1 MTWLSVVLVGIGL
14 GDIVR
19 STSWRPGRVIGHV
32 VAPVV
37 IIGLALLAGLS
48 SWADLLALV
57 LAAAAGAAWAELS
70 RRTQMTGR
78 AALAALAVFA
88 GIVLGLL
95 AFSGAASPTDGP
107 LSTWLHWADLP
118 GHGPLPASRVLLLTG
133 LAVFNV
139 ATANII
145 VRLVL
150 LTIGALRPSD
160 VTAANAAAAAAASLT
175 GHPAPPTQ
183 GQPADRLKGGRL
195 LGPMERLVI
204 LGLGVAGEFGA
215 AGLVIAA
222 KGLLRFPE
230 IQAAARG
237 NGGGSGGT
245 DPNASPTS
253 GSYAGG
259 PAGIDDVTE
268 YFLVGS
274 FVSWLIALGSLA
286 LTA

>member
-1 MTWLSVVLVGIGL
+1 MTWLSVVLIGIGV
-14 GDIVR
+14 GDVVR
-19 STSWRPGRVIGHV
+19 STSWPPGRLVGHLA
-32 VAPVV
+32 APVV
-37 IIGLALLAGLS
+37 ILAVGLLAGLHG
-48 SWADLLALV
+48 WADLLALA

-70 RRTQMTGR
+70 RHTQMTGR
-78 AALAALAVFA
+78 RALAPLAVFA

-95 AFSGAASPTDGP
+95 ALSGAASPAGGA
-107 LSTWLHWADLP
+107 LQTWLDWADLP
-118 GHGPLPASRVLLLTG
+118 GGRHLPADRVLLLTG
-133 LAVFNV
+133 LALLNV

-160 VTAANAAAAAAASLT
+160 VTAANAAAAAAALSA
-175 GHPAPPTQ
+175 GHPTPPAN

-230 IQAAARG
+230 IQAAAR
-237 NGGGSGGT
+237 
-245 DPNASPTS
+245 DPRRSPAA

-274 FVSWLIALGSLA
+274 FVSWLIALGALA
-286 LTA
+286 LTV

>member
-1 MTWLSVVLVGIGL
+1 MTWLSIALAGIGV

-19 STSWRPGRVIGHV
+19 STMWRPGRVVGHV
-32 VAPVV
+32 AAPVV
-37 IIGLALLAGLS
+37 MFSLALLAGMHA
-48 SWADLLALV
+48 WPDLLALA
-57 LAAAAGAAWAELS
+57 LAAVAGAGWAELS
-70 RRTQMTGR
+70 RRTQMTGHG
-78 AALAALAVFA
+78 ALAPLAVFA
-88 GIVLGLL
+88 ALVVGLL
-95 AFSGAASPTDGP
+95 VFSGAASTAGGP
-107 LSTWLHWADLP
+107 LTTWLHWADLP
-118 GHGPLPASRVLLLTG
+118 GSGPLPVERVLLLTG
-133 LAVFNV
+133 LVLFNV
-139 ATANII
+139 ATANVI

-160 VTAANAAAAAAASLT
+160 VTNANAAAAAAASLT
-175 GHPAPPTQ
+175 GRAAPPTG

-204 LGLGVAGEFGA
+204 FGLGVAGEFGA

-230 IQAAARG
+230 IQAAARSA
-237 NGGGSGGT
+237 SGGPAGT
-245 DPNASPTS
+245 
-253 GSYAGG
+253 GSYPGG

-286 LTA
+286 LTV

>member
-1 MTWLSVVLVGIGL
+1 MTWLSIVLAGIGV

-19 STSWRPGRVIGHV
+19 STSWRPGRAVGHV
-32 VAPVV
+32 AAPVV
-37 IIGLALLAGLS
+37 ILGLALVAGMHG
-48 SWADLLALV
+48 WADLLALA
-57 LAAAAGAAWAELS
+57 LAATAGAGWAELS

-78 AALAALAVFA
+78 GALAPLAVFA
-88 GIVLGLL
+88 ALVVGLL
-95 AFSGAASPTDGP
+95 AFSGAASPAGGA
-107 LSTWLHWADLP
+107 LATWLGWADLP
-118 GHGPLPASRVLLLTG
+118 GTGPLPVERVLLLTG
-133 LAVFNV
+133 LVLFNV
-139 ATANII
+139 ATANVI

-160 VTAANAAAAAAASLT
+160 VTNANAAAAAAASLT
-175 GHPAPPTQ
+175 GRAAPPTS

-230 IQAAARG
+230 IQAAARSA
-237 NGGGSGGT
+237 SGDPTGT
-245 DPNASPTS
+245 
-253 GSYAGG
+253 GSYPGG

-286 LTA
+286 LTV

>member
-1 MTWLSVVLVGIGL
+1 MTWLSIVLAGIGV
-14 GDIVR
+14 GDILR
-19 STSWRPGRVIGHV
+19 STSWRHGRVAGHV
-32 VAPVV
+32 AAPVV
-37 IIGLALLAGLS
+37 ILALGLLAGLHA
-48 SWADLLALV
+48 WPDLIALV
-57 LAAAAGAAWAELS
+57 LAAAGGAGWAELS

-78 AALAALAVFA
+78 AALAPLAVFA
-88 GIVLGLL
+88 AIVVGLL
-95 AFSGAASPTDGP
+95 AFSGAASPAGGV
-107 LSTWLHWADLP
+107 LATWLAWADLP
-118 GHGPLPASRVLLLTG
+118 GHGPLPAARVLLLTG
-133 LAVFNV
+133 LVLFNV
-139 ATANII
+139 ATANVI

-160 VTAANAAAAAAASLT
+160 VTNANAAAAAAAALT
-175 GHPAPPTQ
+175 GSAAPPTSA
-183 GQPADRLKGGRL
+183 QPSDRLKGGRL

-230 IQAAARG
+230 IQAAARSG
-237 NGGGSGGT
+237 NGGPT
-245 DPNASPTS
+245 AASN

-259 PAGIDDVTE
+259 PAGIDDITE

-286 LTA
+286 LTV

>member
-1 MTWLSVVLVGIGL
+1 VTWLSIALVGIGV
-14 GDIVR
+14 GDVIR
-19 STSWRPGRVIGHV
+19 STSWRPGRVVAHV

-37 IIGLALLAGLS
+37 IVALGLLAGMRT
-48 SWADLLALV
+48 WADWLALA
-57 LAAAAGAAWAELS
+57 LAAVAAAGWAELS
-70 RRTQMTGR
+70 RHTQMTGR
-78 AALAALAVFA
+78 RALAGLASFA
-88 GIVLGLL
+88 AIVLGLL
-95 AFSGAASPTDGP
+95 AFSGAASPAAGP

-118 GHGPLPASRVLLLTG
+118 GNGSLAPGRVLLLAG
-133 LAVFNV
+133 LAFFNV
-139 ATANII
+139 ATANTI

-150 LTIGALRPSD
+150 LAIGALRPSD
-160 VTAANAAAAAAASLT
+160 VTDANTAAAAAASRA
-175 GHPAPPTQ
+175 GQPAPPTT

-204 LGLGVAGEFGA
+204 LGLGLAGEFGA

-237 NGGGSGGT
+237 ANGNPANPT
-245 DPNASPTS
+245 DPS
-253 GSYAGG
+253 GAAYQGG